1 MRSIV
6 IGTAGHI
13 DHGKSALVKAITG
26 IEPSRLNEEK
36 RRGITIDLGFAFR
49 EVVDPDGSSL
59 RLSFVD
65 VPGHSG
71 FIRNM
76 LAGAAG
82 IDMVL
87 LVVSA
92 EEGVKPQTREH
103 FAIYSLLGV
112 RRGLAVLTKADAV
125 PPERLAEVREE
136 VSRFL
141 STSFLEIGPAW
152 PLPVSARTGAGI
164 DELIARIVALSA
176 RIDPRDAGGL
186 IRLPV
191 DRSFAMRG
199 FGTVVTGTLLSGAVE
214 LEQELS
220 LEPGVRSI
228 RIRNIQTHG
237 QNLDRAVA
245 GARVALNL
253 AGIDH
258 SAISRGDTIVAP
270 DTLVAVTEI
279 DAVIALL
286 PDTAPLKHGA
296 QVSFHA
302 YTSDCAASVLLY
314 SRSRLEAGSEAPARL
329 KLRHPVVLA
338 AGDRFILRLPSP
350 SETIAGGLVLDA
362 HPLAKQSRQ
371 HAWRWLKS
379 LQQAWENPESVL
391 IQRVSRRGE
400 EGLARSAALREM
412 AMTSSRLDE
421 LINLCIL
428 ANKLARIED
437 SRLVDPALFDSAL
450 RRVQTELA
458 GYHSGSPAQEGIRR
472 GDLRGRCR
480 LPGALFTSALDRLAA
495 EKTVIVKGDLIS
507 AAGFAPQLSS
517 GDGRLLDA
525 IANLYAQ
532 AGFETPALRDIAS
545 VLRVSEKEIQRLLA
559 VLLKR
564 KALVRIGND
573 AYVHQTRL
581 SELRH
586 KLAPLRGRS
595 IGVVEFKQ
603 LTGLSRKHAIPWLE
617 YLDREHITRRVG
629 DARLVL

>member
-49 EVVDPDGSSL
+49 EVVNPDGSSL

-87 LVVSA
+87 LVISA

-103 FAIYSLLGV
+103 LAICTLLGV
-112 RRGLAVLTKADAV
+112 QRGLAVLTKADTV
-125 PPERLAEVREE
+125 TPERLAETRDE

-141 STSFLEIGPAW
+141 KGSFLESGPAW
-152 PLPVSARTGAGI
+152 PLPVSARTGEGI
-164 DELIARIVALSA
+164 DELIDRIVALAA
-176 RIDPRDAGGL
+176 RIDPRDAAGPVC
-186 IRLPV
+186 LPI

-199 FGTVVTGTLLSGAVE
+199 FGTVVTGTLLSGAID
-214 LEQELS
+214 LQQKLS
-220 LEPGVRSI
+220 LEPGGRSI
-228 RIRNIQTHG
+228 RVRSIQTHG
-237 QNLDRAVA
+237 QNLERAA
-245 GARVALNL
+245 PGSRVALNL

-258 SAISRGDTIVAP
+258 LAIARGDTIVTP
-270 DTLVAVTEI
+270 DTLVAVAEI
-279 DAVIALL
+279 DAAIALL

-296 QVSFHA
+296 QVTFHA
-302 YTSDCAASVLLY
+302 HTSDCAASVLLY
-314 SRSRLEAGSEAPARL
+314 SRSRLEAGSDALARL

-338 AGDRFILRLPSP
+338 PGDRFILRLPSP
-350 SETIAGGLVLDA
+350 SETIAGGMVLDA

-371 HAWRWLKS
+371 DALRWLKS
-379 LQQAWENPESVL
+379 LRQAEEDPESL
-391 IQRVSRRGE
+391 LMHRVSRRSE
-400 EGLARSAALREM
+400 EGLDRSAAIREM
-412 AMTSSRLDE
+412 AITSSRLDE
-421 LINLCIL
+421 LVHLCIL
-428 ANKLARIED
+428 ANKLASISD
-437 SRLVDPALFDSAL
+437 SRLVDRALYDSAL

-458 GYHSGSPAQEGIRR
+458 RYHADSPAQEGIRR
-472 GDLRGRCR
+472 GDLQSRCR
-480 LPGALFTSALDRLAA
+480 LPSALFTSVLDQMSAS
-495 EKTVIVKGDLIS
+495 KTVIVKGDFVS
-507 AAGFAPQLSS
+507 AAGFAVQLSA
-517 GDGRLLDA
+517 GDRRLLES

-532 AGFETPALRDIAS
+532 AGLEILGLRDVAPALRID
-545 VLRVSEKEIQRLLA
+545 EKELQRLLA
-559 VLLKR
+559 VLLR
-564 KALVRIGND
+564 QETLVKIGND
-573 AYVHQTRL
+573 AYVHNARL
-581 SELRH
+581 SELRQ
-586 KLAPLRGRS
+586 KLGRLRGRP
-595 IGVVEFKQ
+595 IDVIEFKR